1 MTSIIDFK
9 ANAVRTITSPS
20 QKGVTTY
27 FAYVNFRDLPDQL
40 PLDVNPR
47 KPKMNTA
54 VAKALINAV
63 KSPETD
69 FDINN
74 RGIVIV
80 AKSFKFNT
88 SNSTIS
94 LDLGADKQSFGILD
108 GGHTYTAIIQNRDEL
123 SDNIDKYVKLE
134 IIVGEDLTVSRIADA
149 RNTSASVSDIALYEL
164 DDKFQFIKD
173 AVANEPYANDIAI
186 KDNSK
191 ERLQIIEL
199 LKLLFAYNVFKFK
212 NSNDTPTQA
221 YSGKAAVFKDIK
233 RDLDDGTEY
242 YKRLSKLLPDLVHLY
257 DYIELDFRNK
267 YLEYNPTGKFGAL
280 RGVEKRKDSNSSFK
294 TLFLENDIDYKI
306 ASGYILPVFGA
317 FRVLIDPNRLSWRI
331 NPFEMWDKIGADLIK
346 NTFESS
352 RNNPQDAGKNTSI
365 WSNNYSKVE
374 NAMLRQMLDKSF

>member
-47 KPKMNTA
+47 KPKMNTT

-123 SDNIDKYVKLE
+123 SDDIDKYVKLE
-134 IIVGEDLTVSRIADA
+134 
-149 RNTSASVSDIALYEL
+149 
-164 DDKFQFIKD
+164 
-173 AVANEPYANDIAI
+173 
-186 KDNSK
+186 
-191 ERLQIIEL
+191 
-199 LKLLFAYNVFKFK
+199 
-212 NSNDTPTQA
+212 
-221 YSGKAAVFKDIK
+221 
-233 RDLDDGTEY
+233 
-242 YKRLSKLLPDLVHLY
+242 
-257 DYIELDFRNK
+257 
-267 YLEYNPTGKFGAL
+267 
-280 RGVEKRKDSNSSFK
+280 
-294 TLFLENDIDYKI
+294 
-306 ASGYILPVFGA
+306 
-317 FRVLIDPNRLSWRI
+317 
-331 NPFEMWDKIGADLIK
+331 
-346 NTFESS
+346 
-352 RNNPQDAGKNTSI
+352 
-365 WSNNYSKVE
+365 
-374 NAMLRQMLDKSF
+374 KSM

>member
-123 SDNIDKYVKLE
+123 SDDIDKYVKLE

-294 TLFLENDIDYKI
+294 TLFLENNIDYKI

>member
-123 SDNIDKYVKLE
+123 SDDIDKYVKLE